1 MRLLLLA
8 SAGGAIGAGLRHL
21 VNIAT
26 VRLLGLDMPWATFA
40 VNVVGSLIMGG
51 LVAVLLYR
59 LPEAV
64 GVRLFLVTGILGG
77 FTTFSAF
84 SFDVIMMLERGSYHH
99 AAIYILGSVVL
110 SVLGCLAGYLAIR
123 AALV

>member
-21 VNIAT
+21 VNLAA
-26 VRLLGLDMPWATFA
+26 VRTFGLGMPWATFA
-40 VNVVGSLIMGG
+40 VNVLGSLVMGG

-59 LPEAV
+59 MPEAT
-64 GVRLFLVTGILGG
+64 GVRIFVATGILGG

-84 SFDVIMMLERGSYHH
+84 SFDAIMMLERGSYHH
-99 AAIYILGSVVL
+99 AALYIVGSVLL
-110 SVLGCLAGYLAIR
+110 SILGCLVGYLAVR